1 MIKEGKWRCRHLI
14 FSISRQFPIS
24 ITPALD
30 QTIELIIIDHKP
42 FYVWE
47 GIRMKKFLA
56 VFLIVFCTTACGQF
70 QSSQQ
75 LGMQTAVASTATSF
89 ASTAISYQGTASALA
104 ISATDAAWTAVP
116 TATTAIDYTALIGIN
131 GAQLYTGPSENY
143 DSKFLFTDKVTI
155 VGQANNCAWFKVI
168 SNADS
173 SMVGWISA
181 DKITY
186 TVQCS
191 DVQAAD
197 YPPPPLPTATS
208 TLFPTATTKPAGN
221 VVPPSQNSCKPESAM
236 VIGNRT
242 GATATFTLKG
252 PGTFYV
258 TLPPDKNTTFA
269 VCEGCYDL
277 YFTSSGCGGGGGYA
291 GKICDGFNGWIYC
304 K

>member
-1 MIKEGKWRCRHLI
+1 M
-14 FSISRQFPIS
+14 
-24 ITPALD
+24 
-30 QTIELIIIDHKP
+30 
-42 FYVWE
+42 V
-47 GIRMKKFLA
+47 KKFLI
-56 VFLIVFCTTACGQF
+56 VILIFVCITACGQF
-70 QSSQQ
+70 QSIQQ
-75 LGMQTAVASTATSF
+75 LGTQTAFASTATSF
-89 ASTAISYQGTASALA
+89 ESTASSYQGTAAALA

-116 TATTAIDYTALIGIN
+116 TATTAIDYTAHIGVN
-131 GAQLYTGPSENY
+131 GAQLYDGPGENY
-143 DSKFLFTDKVTI
+143 DGRFLFTDKVTI
-155 VGQANNCAWFKVI
+155 IGQAYNCAWFKII

-181 DKITY
+181 DKIAY
-186 TVQCS
+186 TVHCS

-197 YPPPPLPTATS
+197 YPAPPLPTETD
-208 TLFPTATTKPAGN
+208 TLFPTATKKPAN
-221 VVPPSQNSCKPESAM
+221 NIIPPAQNSCKPQSAM

-291 GKICDGFNGWIYC
+291 GKICDGFNGWVYC